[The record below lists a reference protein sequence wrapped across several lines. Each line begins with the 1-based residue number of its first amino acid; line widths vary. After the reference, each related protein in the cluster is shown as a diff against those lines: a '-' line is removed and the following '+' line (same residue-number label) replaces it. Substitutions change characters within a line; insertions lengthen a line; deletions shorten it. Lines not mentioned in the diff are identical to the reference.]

1 MSVNTPDLDDD
12 TVLKLLL
19 DKLDTLVNTPE
30 LASDKENIREQLQ
43 NLDKSIVDTNHKYE
57 RASAEVDEIRRDI
70 LAANERLEKIQEE
83 FDKEVE
89 KLNAR
94 VDNVSGS
101 RSQYVQSALMLIVG
115 ALIPAVLNVLI
126 K

>member
-1 MSVNTPDLDDD
+1 MSVSTPNLDDD

-19 DKLDTLVNTPE
+19 AKLDTLVTAPE
-30 LASDKENIREQLQ
+30 LESNQETIKERIQ
-43 NLDKSIVDTNHKYE
+43 NLDKSLADTNYKYE
-57 RASAEVDEIRRDI
+57 RAYAEVEDIRRDI
-70 LAANERLEKIQEE
+70 IAANERLEKIQEE
-83 FDKEVE
+83 FNKEVE

-94 VDNVSGS
+94 VDSVSSS

>member
-30 LASDKENIREQLQ
+30 LASNKENIREQLQ

>member
-19 DKLDTLVNTPE
+19 DKLDTLVNNPE